1 MGPSLAIADVIT
13 EDGDVT
19 RWRVTYRVWDAGDY
33 SVLVQSEC
41 DTLDFAS
48 DYLRRVR
55 KTKSHVMAEWVLTVL
70 PPAKPSTEPVL
81 KPSTEPATEPST
93 KSVTNQATEP
103 ATELEPASTTESQ
116 PSNRSSL
123 DATYGPDSPCDH
135 AIHGRWLINAQK
147 RAYEWQLY
155 PCAHPLPPVSQW
167 LSALQSRGISEIN
180 FVGDSH
186 VRFLCHHLFFLL
198 TGKANASAVKLHEY
212 HQLVVPPPSPK
223 LQPLTLNFYWIGG
236 IYIDGPFGCS
246 YKNVTSFELLTF
258 PKISTTA
265 SVTLV
270 DGGFW
275 MTVFC
280 AEPEN
285 ALGYYLPNYL
295 QWVYSQ
301 RELAMQVQR
310 QPHQQQQQ
318 DYTDGDALATS
329 CGRTTVTIR
338 SQYLGPYDLHNDIYN
353 MTFYN
358 GCAYNVT
365 SPLRVFQCFN
375 FGNVW
380 EGILDNPAP
389 NPTQGLGA
397 SGAASF
403 ASHGG
408 ALVAGGPCE
417 SGSGVAPGD
426 AWVLRVVPLP
436 EDAAQRAACVRQAE
450 RMMQLRHPC
459 LAECKAVFV
468 HEASR
473 SLCTVTEHCGGDTLS
488 ELIRSHEGNKSFMPE
503 QTIVDWLLQVTLALE
518 HMHHHNMLHRGVTA
532 ENILLCSP
540 SDSNP
545 ARVRL
550 GMCMAAEMTSQEP
563 YDCKSGELTRWNLM
577 IASQSR

>member
-1 MGPSLAIADVIT
+1 MGPALAIADVTT

-55 KTKSHVMAEWVLTVL
+55 KKKSHVMAEWVLTVL
-70 PPAKPSTEPVL
+70 PPTKPSTEPAL
-81 KPSTEPATEPST
+81 QPSTEPATEPST
-93 KSVTNQATEP
+93 KSVTNQSTEP

-123 DATYGPDSPCDH
+123 DATYGPDSQCDH
-135 AIHGRWLINAQK
+135 AIHGRWLFNAQK
-147 RAYEWQLY
+147 RAYKWQFY
-155 PCAHPLPPVSQW
+155 PCAHPLPPTSQW

-212 HQLVVPPPSPK
+212 HQLVVPPPSPE

-246 YKNVTSFELLTF
+246 YKNVTSFEQLTF
-258 PKISTTA
+258 PNISTTA

-270 DGGFW
+270 DGAPLASHFFPVISAPLLMATAG
-275 MTVFC
+275 MRVLVLAALAVGLLAAAVSGARDAMKVARGLVPSDGGAPSGAGAAGQQRKGARILA
-280 AEPEN
+280 AETFAHN
-285 ALGYYLPNYL
+285 APLPGYLDHIP
-295 QWVYSQ
+295 
-301 RELAMQVQR
+301 RR
-310 QPHQQQQQ
+310 Q
-318 DYTDGDALATS
+318 ALATS

-365 SPLRVFQCFN
+365 SPLRVWQCFN

-380 EGILDNPAP
+380 EGILDNPDP
-389 NPTQGLGA
+389 NPSQYQQGEIFVQTTPGYCEMRMNRGA
-397 SGAASF
+397 SGTLQMLPGETVNIVYAYLWDF
-403 ASHGG
+403 R
-408 ALVAGGPCE
+408 PCVQE
-417 SGSGVAPGD
+417 
-426 AWVLRVVPLP
+426 LRFGNGNSYSMTNTT
-436 EDAAQRAACVRQAE
+436 EC
-450 RMMQLRHPC
+450 QL
-459 LAECKAVFV
+459 A
-468 HEASR
+468 
-473 SLCTVTEHCGGDTLS
+473 
-488 ELIRSHEGNKSFMPE
+488 
-503 QTIVDWLLQVTLALE
+503 QTI
-518 HMHHHNMLHRGVTA
+518 
-532 ENILLCSP
+532 
-540 SDSNP
+540 
-545 ARVRL
+545 
-550 GMCMAAEMTSQEP
+550 
-563 YDCKSGELTRWNLM
+563 
-577 IASQSR
+577 